1 MFDNGLLKY
10 YKYKSYRD
18 GFLDTHEARVKE
30 NAGAR
35 VFDNTVK
42 CTSPLGSFYKKFKHF
57 FSKETADA
65 EILLSQIY
73 YGAGLN
79 STIYTPA
86 SDGNDYFLLCND
98 ISQQNTI
105 KAQDFNQLISLETG
119 CSEAEIKS
127 IMANPN
133 PSGSEIVKYFSQ
145 RALAQKVKTRVL
157 DAATLNPDR
166 QESNYFYVIDSSGKA
181 IDVATLDYE
190 RSGIEATNRI
200 AFGRHTTL
208 NSGYQND
215 FGLTQAS
222 PATVIDAIKR
232 SEFVSSVVE
241 LPTIAEEV
249 GNINVN
255 DVALDIAR
263 TTGYVVEP
271 KYVDVLSRSLDQTA
285 EMLIK

>member
-1 MFDNGLLKY
+1 MFDNGLLKF
-10 YKYKSYRD
+10 YKYRAYRD
-18 GFLDTHEARVKE
+18 GFLDTTEARIRE
-30 NAGAR
+30 DAGAR

-42 CTSPLGSFYKKFKHF
+42 CSSPIGNFYKKFKHF

-86 SDGNDYFLLCND
+86 SDGNDLFLLCND
-98 ISQQNTI
+98 ISKQNTI
-105 KAQDFNQLISLETG
+105 KAKDFHQLISLETG

-133 PSGSEIVKYFSQ
+133 PSGSDIVKYFSQ
-145 RALAQKVKTRVL
+145 RALAQKIKTRVL

-166 QESNYFYVIDSSGKA
+166 QESNYFYVLDESGNA
-181 IDVATLDYE
+181 VDVATLDYE
-190 RSGIEATNRI
+190 RSGIEATNKI
-200 AFGRHTTL
+200 AFGSHTTL

-215 FGLTQAS
+215 FGLTH
-222 PATVIDAIKR
+222 ATPVAVIDAVKH
-232 SEFVSSVVE
+232 SEFVNSVIDVPS
-241 LPTIAEEV
+241 LAEEI
-249 GNINVN
+249 GSI
-255 DVALDIAR
+255 DVREVSLDVAR

-271 KYVDVLSRSLDQTA
+271 KYVDILSRSLDRTA
-285 EMLIK
+285 EMLGK

>member
-10 YKYKSYRD
+10 YKYKAYRD
-18 GFLDTHEARVKE
+18 GFLDTAEARIKE

-42 CTSPLGSFYKKFKHF
+42 CSSPTGKFYKKFRHF

-86 SDGNDYFLLCND
+86 SDGYDLFLLCND
-98 ISQQNTI
+98 LNQENTI
-105 KAQDFNQLISLETG
+105 KAQDFNKQITLETG
-119 CSEAEIKS
+119 CTEAEIKS

-133 PSGSEIVKYFSQ
+133 PSGRDIVKYFSQ

-166 QESNYFYVIDSSGKA
+166 QESNYFYILDENGKA

-200 AFGRHTTL
+200 SFGRNTSL

-215 FGLTQAS
+215 FGISNAS
-222 PATVIDAIKR
+222 PTTVIDAIKR
-232 SEFVSSVVE
+232 SEFVSSVVD
-241 LPTIAEEV
+241 LPSIAEEI
-249 GNINVN
+249 GSI
-255 DVALDIAR
+255 DVKDVSLDIAR

-271 KYVDVLSRSLDQTA
+271 KYVDVLSRSLDRTA

>member
-10 YKYKSYRD
+10 YKYRAYRD
-18 GFLDTHEARVKE
+18 GFLDSAEARIKE
-30 NAGAR
+30 SAGAK
-35 VFDNTVK
+35 FFETTVK
-42 CTSPLGSFYKKFKHF
+42 CNSPIGNFYKKFKHF

-86 SDGNDYFLLCND
+86 SDGSDLFLLCND
-98 ISQQNTI
+98 IKTEDVV
-105 KAQDFNQLISLETG
+105 KAKDFHSLIALETG
-119 CSEAEIKS
+119 RSEQEVKS
-127 IMANPN
+127 VMATPT
-133 PSGSEIVKYFSQ
+133 SSDILKYFSQ
-145 RALAQKVKTRVL
+145 KALSQKVKTRVL

-166 QESNYFYVIDSSGKA
+166 QDCNYFYVLDKSGKA
-181 IDVATLDYE
+181 VDVATLDYE
-190 RSGIEATNRI
+190 RSGIEATNQI
-200 AFGRHTTL
+200 AFGGHIAV

-215 FGLTQAS
+215 FGLSKAS

-232 SEFVSSVVE
+232 SELVQSVIE
-241 LPTIAEEV
+241 LPKLAEEI
-249 GNINVN
+249 GSIDVN
-255 DVALDIAR
+255 STALDISR

-271 KYVDVLSRSLDQTA
+271 KYVDVISRSLNQTA